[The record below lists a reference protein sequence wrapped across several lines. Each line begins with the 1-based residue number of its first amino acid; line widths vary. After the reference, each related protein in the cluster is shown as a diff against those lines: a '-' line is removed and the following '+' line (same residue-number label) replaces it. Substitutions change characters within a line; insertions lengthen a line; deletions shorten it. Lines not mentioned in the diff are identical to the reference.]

1 MSVDDRLVALR
12 SAFFVGDGQR
22 VVDVLSREVWPD
34 VLQIVGDGLLV
45 ALLQQAEGA
54 GEMARRCAGELRDRD
69 WAGDDE
75 LADQLDA
82 ALGDRPAPM
91 LRPLAVDLDQLA
103 DILEGDPI
111 HGGGQI
117 DLRTGE
123 VWPQAAMDYARE
135 IDELSEEDLDDPDR
149 WLAVWCEGSRD
160 PYRDMEY
167 FIGTLA
173 DEDRADRLSIA
184 IQGQGAFRRFKDV
197 LERWPGELA
206 RWYVFSGE
214 RRRGRA
220 RDWLAA
226 AGFSA
231 GRVEGNLST

>member
-1 MSVDDRLVALR
+1 MSVDDRLAALR
-12 SAFFVGDGQR
+12 SAFFVGDGR
-22 VVDVLSREVWPD
+22 RAVDVLSIEVWPD
-34 VLQIVGDGLLV
+34 LLQIAGDGLLV
-45 ALLQQAEGA
+45 ALTQQVEGA
-54 GEMARRCAGELRDRD
+54 AELARRCARELRDRD
-69 WAGDDE
+69 WAGDNE

-82 ALGDRPAPM
+82 GVGDRPAPM
-91 LRPLAVDLDQLA
+91 LRPLAVDLEQLA
-103 DILEGDPI
+103 DILEGDPM

-135 IDELSEEDLDDPDR
+135 IGELGEEDLDDPDR
-149 WLAVWCEGSRD
+149 WLAVSCEGSRD
-160 PYRDMEY
+160 AYRDMEY

-184 IQGQGAFRRFKDV
+184 IEGRGAFRRFKDV

-206 RWYVFSGE
+206 HWYVFSGE
-214 RRRGRA
+214 RQQGRA

-226 AGFSA
+226 AGYSS
-231 GRVEGNLST
+231 RRPERHLST